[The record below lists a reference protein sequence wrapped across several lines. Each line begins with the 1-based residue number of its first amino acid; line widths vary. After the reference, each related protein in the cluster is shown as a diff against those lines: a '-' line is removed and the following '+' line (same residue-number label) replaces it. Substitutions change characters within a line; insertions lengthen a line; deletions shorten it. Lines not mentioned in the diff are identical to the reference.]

1 MRAPV
6 TESYPGKA
14 EEGLGSKAGG
24 LGARGQAE
32 RSWERRGETERAVK
46 MGKDGREGNRGKER
60 EKQEKAISKHFKPE

>member
-24 LGARGQAE
+24 LGGREELGE
-32 RSWERRGETERAVK
+32 ERRDRA
-46 MGKDGREGNRGKER
+46 GREDEQGWLAEKGTEGKKGKSR
-60 EKQEKAISKHFKPE
+60 KKQY

>member
-46 MGKDGREGNRGKER
+46 MGKDGWQRREQRERKGKAGEGNIET
-60 EKQEKAISKHFKPE
+60 F